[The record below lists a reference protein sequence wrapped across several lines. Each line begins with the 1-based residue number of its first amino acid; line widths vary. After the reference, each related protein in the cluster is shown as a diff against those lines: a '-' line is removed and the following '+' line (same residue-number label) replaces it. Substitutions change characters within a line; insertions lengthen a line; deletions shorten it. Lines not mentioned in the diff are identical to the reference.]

1 MGILDSFLEK
11 KYGKPTPPIPGTL
24 FISGENG
31 ELKEIPSMSPHFYT
45 EPSVVRKEEFEKL
58 EKENTLLKRNIK
70 RNKWRSASKRRR

>member
-1 MGILDSFLEK
+1 MGILDPFLEK
-11 KYGKPTPPIPGTL
+11 KYGKPTPPMPGTL
-24 FISGENG
+24 FIAGENG

-45 EPSVVRKEEFEKL
+45 ESSVVRKEEIEKL